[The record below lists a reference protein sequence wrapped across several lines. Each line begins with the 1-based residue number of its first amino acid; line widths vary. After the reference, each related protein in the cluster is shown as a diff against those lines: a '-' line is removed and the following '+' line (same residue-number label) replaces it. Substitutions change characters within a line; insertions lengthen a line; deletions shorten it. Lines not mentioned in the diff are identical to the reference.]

1 MVGPNG
7 WCGADVS
14 SAHDT
19 DGSLG
24 PDPTVSEL
32 VEVLDGILP
41 EIVGELIEEL
51 RGEWPTYAAF
61 LDAHRGDTVVPARLA
76 LRRLVANVAR
86 GDVHLDATD
95 SVVQVFEEVGRVESR
110 AGRELSLLLAA
121 YRLGGRTAWR
131 HLARSAN
138 ARGVPGPVLAAIAEA
153 LFLIVDELS
162 STSAQG
168 YLDEQ
173 RRSVDARERH
183 RAELVDLLF
192 TAGVDTARLRRV
204 ASAAAWLLPQT
215 ACLVLTRDEVR
226 SADLISIRLGS
237 AAVPLRRGG
246 ANGVVLPNPGLHSR
260 RAGLARLL
268 AGTGAVVG
276 LEVELAGLP
285 ASLGRVL
292 HAVSLAQRGV
302 LEGDPL
308 FLDEHLA
315 TLLVHSDED
324 LLAHLVDRA
333 LRPLDGLPPG
343 PRRRLTETLQAWLTT
358 ACDTQRTAQLL
369 GVHPHTVHYR
379 LAQLRHRFGNLL
391 DDAGARLELAI
402 ALSSDATARAQ
413 PKRRAIVR

>member
-1 MVGPNG
+1 MEP
-7 WCGADVS
+7 S
-14 SAHDT
+14 SAPPT

-24 PDPTVSEL
+24 PNPTPSEL

-61 LDAHRGDTVVPARLA
+61 LDAHREDTVEPARLA

-86 GDVHLDATD
+86 GDVHVDATD
-95 SVVQVFEEVGRVESR
+95 SVVQAFEEVGRLEAR
-110 AGRELSLLLAA
+110 AGRELSSLLAA
-121 YRLGGRTAWR
+121 YRLGARTAWR

-138 ARGVPGPVLAAIAEA
+138 AWAVPGPVLAAIAEA
-153 LFLIVDELS
+153 VFLIVDELS

-192 TAGVDTARLRRV
+192 TADAGSARLRRV
-204 ASAAAWLLPQT
+204 ATAAAWPLPDT

-237 AAVPLRRGG
+237 AALPIRRGG
-246 ANGVVLPNPGLHSR
+246 ASGVVLPNPRLSSR
-260 RAGLARLL
+260 RALLARLL
-268 AGTGAVVG
+268 TGTGAVVG
-276 LEVELAGLP
+276 LEVELAGLT

-302 LEGDPL
+302 LGADPL

-315 TLLVHSDED
+315 MLLVHSDED
-324 LLAHLVDRA
+324 LLAQLVARA
-333 LRPLDGLPPG
+333 LRPLDELPPG
-343 PRRRLTETLQAWLTT
+343 PRRRLTETLKAWLDTT
-358 ACDTQRTAQLL
+358 CDTQRTARLL
-369 GVHPHTVHYR
+369 RVHPHTVHYR
-379 LAQLRHRFGNLL
+379 LAQLRHHFGNRL
-391 DDAGARLELAI
+391 DDADARLELAI
-402 ALSSDATARAQ
+402 ALRSDLAAHAQ
-413 PKRRAIVR
+413 PNRRAAAR